1 MRITGVDV
9 VGRHIPFSETFPVSY
24 GSDPNTE
31 HVFVRLHT
39 DGEHV
44 GYGEGTALPW
54 FTGEVT
60 DGMVEVVDRWIV
72 PRIEGESLDSATV
85 AFEEFARTFP
95 GAAGAKSAVD
105 LALLDLRAKRAG
117 VPARDL
123 LGPTVRERVPLVAIL
138 PGIDADRAATEA
150 CETAEAG
157 YRRFK
162 VKATGDIAA
171 DVERVNA
178 VLSAIPDDATARID
192 ANTGWKNYPTA
203 ARAAAGIDALEKV
216 EYFEQPVATD
226 RPDDLRRL
234 WEETG
239 VPVFADEAVH
249 GPADVERLGAAGQAA
264 GCHLKLAKT
273 GTLSGLV
280 DIAHVARR
288 HGMHVTVVSAF
299 GTSLDVAANLQ
310 LAAVTPHLSLACELI
325 PNLVVE
331 DPTPTPIEVAPEV
344 SLPDA
349 PGLGVELTDEL
360 F

>member
-1 MRITGVDV
+1 MRVTGVDV
-9 VGRHIPFSETFPVSY
+9 VGRRIPFGESFPVSY
-24 GSDPNTE
+24 GDDPDTE

-54 FTGEVT
+54 FTGEAT
-60 DGMVEVVDRWIV
+60 AGMAEAVERWIV
-72 PRIEGESLDSATV
+72 PRIEGELLDAAAV
-85 AFEEFARTFP
+85 AFDEFARTFP

-117 VPARDL
+117 VPVRDL
-123 LGPTVRERVPLVAIL
+123 LGPTVRDRVSLIYIL
-138 PGIDADRAATEA
+138 PGIDADRAGSEA
-150 CETAEAG
+150 REASEAG
-157 YRRFK
+157 FRHFK
-162 VKATGDIAA
+162 VKATGDVAA
-171 DVERVNA
+171 DVERINA
-178 VLSAIPDDATARID
+178 VLGAIPDDATARID
-192 ANTGWKNYPTA
+192 ANTGWKNYSTA

-249 GPADVERLGAAGQAA
+249 GPGDVERLGTAGQAA

-280 DIAHVARR
+280 DIASVARR
-288 HGMHVTVVSAF
+288 HGMQVTVVSAF

-325 PNLVVE
+325 PDLLVE

-344 SLPDA
+344 SLPEG
-349 PGLGVELTDEL
+349 PGLGVELDDEL